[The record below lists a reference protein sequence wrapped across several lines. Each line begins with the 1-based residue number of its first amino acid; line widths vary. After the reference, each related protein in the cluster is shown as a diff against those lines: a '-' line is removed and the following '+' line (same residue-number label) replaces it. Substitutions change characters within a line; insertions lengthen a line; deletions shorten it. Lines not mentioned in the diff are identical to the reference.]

1 MNPQEIEDIAYE
13 VRVLTKRTDLPEGVV
28 RTMSEAYHAIGELQ
42 RRLRKIESAPF
53 MYFVKYDMVN
63 RSTDTWMR
71 ITDEFMED
79 QYRVREPILAE
90 TVAAEI
96 RRVHQKMIVY
106 GNVRVPPTDQ
116 EMAIRKIAL
125 DNLARL
131 DEELG
136 LNDLKPE
143 ADACNKAFR
152 TTDGEA

>member
-1 MNPQEIEDIAYE
+1 VNPEEIEDIAHE

-28 RTMSEAYHAIGELQ
+28 RTMSEAYLAIGELQ

-90 TVAAEI
+90 MVAAEI
-96 RRVHQKMIVY
+96 RRVHGKMIVY
-106 GNVRVPPTDQ
+106 GNVRVPPTDREIAIR
-116 EMAIRKIAL
+116 EMALEK
-125 DNLARL
+125 LAEL

-136 LNDLKPE
+136 LNEGDHNNE
-143 ADACNKAFR
+143 HFR
-152 TTDGEA
+152 KTDGE